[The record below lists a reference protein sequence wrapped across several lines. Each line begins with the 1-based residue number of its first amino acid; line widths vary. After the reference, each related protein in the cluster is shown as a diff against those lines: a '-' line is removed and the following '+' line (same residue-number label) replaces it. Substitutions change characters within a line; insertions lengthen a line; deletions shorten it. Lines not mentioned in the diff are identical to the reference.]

1 MVLTTSPPPTLAEP
15 AALDAAESSSSA
27 ESSFSAATDA
37 APPPS
42 APPLVATLDDGPG
55 RNAKLPTLRRDLVV
69 LDYAKVFDG
78 EESAR
83 LAAGLRDLEANT
95 GWKLRVVTGYGAE
108 YPPMKELYD
117 YFGADRRTI
126 VMTADEYKGNVIEF
140 YYDTQALKPVV
151 PKNVFQELRGRFG
164 NKYATDEEGL
174 AVSVLGAADALT
186 DCLNRG
192 GCDYVPGLSRQQR
205 EFSLVAVLSGGFL
218 FGAVGKN
225 KVSAWT
231 YVFCAIWVPWVGL
244 FGFYPL
250 YIRQPEDLSP
260 LWENLA
266 LFVAVAAVTAKSPA
280 LGGGDARESPT
291 TNATLEGGSRPTGGG
306 EER

>member
-1 MVLTTSPPPTLAEP
+1 M
-15 AALDAAESSSSA
+15 
-27 ESSFSAATDA
+27 
-37 APPPS
+37 
-42 APPLVATLDDGPG
+42 
-55 RNAKLPTLRRDLVV
+55 
-69 LDYAKVFDG
+69 
-78 EESAR
+78 
-83 LAAGLRDLEANT
+83 
-95 GWKLRVVTGYGAE
+95 
-108 YPPMKELYD
+108 
-117 YFGADRRTI
+117 
-126 VMTADEYKGNVIEF
+126 
-140 YYDTQALKPVV
+140 
-151 PKNVFQELRGRFG
+151 
-164 NKYATDEEGL
+164 
-174 AVSVLGAADALT
+174 
-186 DCLNRG
+186 
-192 GCDYVPGLSRQQR
+192 
-205 EFSLVAVLSGGFL
+205 LSGGFL